1 MARIWREILAR
12 VTAIDPTFRLIKCPG
27 DLEER
32 PTMRLPS
39 GETDYFKKA
48 ALTAISSQITK
59 SRVSSGRRVDFRRTD
74 CPRDS
79 SARSKSQST
88 PFSEVPRA
96 IDLPCKWSR
105 KFSGGTSVTV
115 TGSGFSGATAVNF
128 GSLAA
133 TSFSVTSA
141 TPLTAVS
148 PAVPAR
154 ARLSNRIGGCGVSNA
169 LI

>member
-12 VTAIDPTFRLIKCPG
+12 VTAIDQTFRLIKCPG

-32 PTMRLPS
+32 PIMRLPS

-59 SRVSSGRRVDFRRTD
+59 SRVSSGRRVDLRRTD

-96 IDLPCKWSR
+96 IDLPCQWLR
-105 KFSGGTSVTV
+105 KFSGQQ
-115 TGSGFSGATAVNF
+115 
-128 GSLAA
+128 L
-133 TSFSVTSA
+133 
-141 TPLTAVS
+141 
-148 PAVPAR
+148 R
-154 ARLSNRIGGCGVSNA
+154 ARRGLAVRTGDNWCSAHLNCDSRAVGSFATIRFVRSAETAKG
-169 LI
+169 L

>member
-1 MARIWREILAR
+1 MARIWGEILAR
-12 VTAIDPTFRLIKCPG
+12 VTAIDQTFRLIKCPG

-32 PTMRLPS
+32 PIMRLPS

-48 ALTAISSQITK
+48 ALTAISSQIAK

-96 IDLPCKWSR
+96 IDLPCQWLR
-105 KFSGGTSVTV
+105 KFSGQQ
-115 TGSGFSGATAVNF
+115 
-128 GSLAA
+128 L
-133 TSFSVTSA
+133 
-141 TPLTAVS
+141 
-148 PAVPAR
+148 R
-154 ARLSNRIGGCGVSNA
+154 ARRGLAVRTEDCLSWRQSHQKRMLEMVISRSQGCPICGAAAVEVPCTCDPC
-169 LI
+169 